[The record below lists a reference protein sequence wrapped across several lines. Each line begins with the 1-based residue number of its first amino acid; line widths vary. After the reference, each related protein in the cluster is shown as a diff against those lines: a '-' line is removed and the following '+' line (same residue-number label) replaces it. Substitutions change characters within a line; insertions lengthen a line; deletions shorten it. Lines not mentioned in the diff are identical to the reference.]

1 MSKEEKYYSEKPM
14 ARTLEEIR
22 KCAHKQSYS
31 CVHASTFAECAIREY
46 CSRRVTS
53 NVKDNR

>member
-1 MSKEEKYYSEKPM
+1 MSKEEKYYSKTYGENIGRDKEMCPQ
-14 ARTLEEIR
+14 TELFL
-22 KCAHKQSYS
+22 CP
-31 CVHASTFAECAIREY
+31 STFAECAIREY